1 MIELG
6 LQNGASP
13 SGRAKPGSAW
23 AVYRR
28 LLGYAWP
35 YKGRLAV
42 SILFAVIVAA
52 SSTSMILAVAGVV
65 QVVFGDETEVY
76 QTVAQYAQEFERDGA
91 GATDLA
97 YRTAGRIVTWMPAF
111 GQDIPPDASAG
122 DRLLLLVRAMRE
134 NRMPALYIACAIVLV
149 LVFVTG
155 AFRFLQEYF
164 AGTVGANISVTL
176 SREMIANILGC
187 SFRFFEKHP
196 TGEIIARLTNDVFQ
210 VNRGLSSV
218 FVKIV
223 REPIRMVF
231 FLGLALTAD
240 WQLTLV
246 GLAVLPPVALV
257 IVKVGQAFKTS
268 VRRSLQKIASLAAL
282 GKEVFSGIAVVQ
294 GYCMEDYEL
303 RRTDAELDMLRR
315 HLRRMVRADASIG
328 PLVEVVLVSGVVGFV
343 LFMGYRIEQGMDAG
357 TLVRLIVPLAMILDP
372 VRKLSA
378 VNNMI
383 MGSVASAERVF
394 EFIDAR
400 SEVVERP
407 DAIALPP
414 LHQSLTFRGIGF
426 SYDGETKVLDG
437 IDLDIRKGEMVA
449 LVGFSGAGKS
459 TLAKLVPRFYDPDEG
474 AVLIDG
480 VDIRDVTLRSLRD
493 QIGLVTQ
500 ETVLFNDSVRDNIA
514 FGRDDIPDDRVRN
527 AAEAAQAHAFIEA
540 LAEQYDTVIG
550 ESGGALS
557 GGQRQRLAIA
567 RAIIKDPAILILDE
581 ATSSLDSESE
591 RAIQEAIDRFVV
603 GRTTIVIAHRL
614 STVLRAD
621 RIVVLDRGRI
631 AEQGAHAELLARDG
645 IYRRLYRTQFSAGD
659 NAADAPPEASPT

>member
-1 MIELG
+1 MIELS
-6 LQNGASP
+6 LENGASP

-52 SSTSMILAVAGVV
+52 SSTSMILGVAGVV

-76 QTVAQYAQEFERDGA
+76 QTVAQYAQEFERDGV

-97 YRTAGRIVTWMPAF
+97 YRAAGRIVTWMPAF

-134 NRMPALYIACAIVLV
+134 NRMPALYIACGIVLV

-155 AFRFLQEYF
+155 VFRFLQEYF

-176 SREMIANILGC
+176 SREMIANILRC

-231 FLGLALTAD
+231 FLGLALSAD
-240 WQLTLV
+240 WQLTLA
-246 GLAVLPPVALV
+246 GLAVLPPVAFV

-426 SYDGETKVLDG
+426 SYNGETKVLDG
-437 IDLDIRKGEMVA
+437 IDLEIRKGEMVA

-480 VDIRDVTLRSLRD
+480 IDIRDVTLRSLRD

-514 FGRDDIPDDRVRN
+514 FGRDDIPDDRVRS

-540 LAEQYDTVIG
+540 LAEKYDTVIG